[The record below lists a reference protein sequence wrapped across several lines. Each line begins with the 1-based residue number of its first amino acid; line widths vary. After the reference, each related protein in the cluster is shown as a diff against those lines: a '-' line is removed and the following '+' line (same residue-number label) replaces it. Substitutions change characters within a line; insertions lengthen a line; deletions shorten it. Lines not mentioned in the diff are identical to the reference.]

1 MKHLD
6 DEAAAALL
14 TQPEEF
20 ALIKKLA
27 EFDDMLMQAK
37 DQLAPYLLCRYL
49 LDTAKLLNSYYAS
62 VHIMKSEEQTKI
74 ARIMLLEKVRGI
86 LEKCMN
92 LV

>member
-1 MKHLD
+1 VKNLD
-6 DEAAAALL
+6 ENKAAALL

-62 VHIMKSEEQTKI
+62 VIILKSEEQTKI
-74 ARIMLLEKVRGI
+74 ARIMLLKRIREI
-86 LEKCMN
+86 LQK
-92 LV
+92 